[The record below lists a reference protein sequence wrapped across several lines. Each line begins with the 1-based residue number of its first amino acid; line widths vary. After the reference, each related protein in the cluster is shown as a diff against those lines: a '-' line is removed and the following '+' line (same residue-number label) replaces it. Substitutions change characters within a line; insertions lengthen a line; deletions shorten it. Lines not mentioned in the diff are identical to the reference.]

1 MAASKGHIKSRVSD
15 FLAAQG
21 AGGRNEQIAGT
32 FAIRGPSPYL
42 RILLLLTVWAVVP
55 AVLLQ
60 LWKFRYLVV
69 TRDDV
74 IVVALSK
81 LTLAPRKIV
90 STTPRGQARVQ
101 DVRGDAFWTRFRF
114 TDESGATH
122 RYHTSRSFHRDVDGF
137 LAHLVGR
144 SPTGP
149 LDRRGGSR

>member
-1 MAASKGHIKSRVSD
+1 MAATKGHIKSRVSD

-21 AGGRNEQIAGT
+21 PDGRKEQIAGT

-55 AVLLQ
+55 AALLH

-74 IVVALSK
+74 IVVAISK
-81 LTLAPRKIV
+81 LTLAPKKIV
-90 STTPRGQARVQ
+90 SSTPRGQARVQ

-114 TDESGATH
+114 TEESGVTH
-122 RYHTSRSFHRDVDGF
+122 RYNTSRPFRRDVDGF

-144 SPTGP
+144 SSTGP
-149 LDRRGGSR
+149 LDRRGARK